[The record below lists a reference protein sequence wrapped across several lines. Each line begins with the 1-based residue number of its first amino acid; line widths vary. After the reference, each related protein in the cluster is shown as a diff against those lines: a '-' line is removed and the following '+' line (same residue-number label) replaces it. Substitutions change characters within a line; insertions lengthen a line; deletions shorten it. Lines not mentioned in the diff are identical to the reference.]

1 MQSLAIAHD
10 DLSNN
15 KMNLRFMLAM
25 LFVFLVLTLL
35 PDLAHAQSG
44 PLPWETFTNKLAC
57 TLSGNWVKWMAVIAI
72 ALGGVMFGL
81 GELSGPFQKMMQIAG
96 GFSIALGAVGI
107 VNMLLNTSGT
117 NINLCT

>member
-1 MQSLAIAHD
+1 MQSFSIAHNNV
-10 DLSNN
+10 SNN
-15 KMNLRFMLAM
+15 KMNLRLMLAM
-25 LFVFLVLTLL
+25 LFVFLVLALL
-35 PDLAHAQSG
+35 PDLAHAQVPG
-44 PLPWETFTNKLAC
+44 MPWETFSTSLAC

-107 VNMLLNTSGT
+107 VNMLLQGKAA
-117 NINLCT
+117 IAACP